1 MNDRLALQARSRHFH
16 ASDPVSMKV
25 TTVEQLIGAGNGA
38 ASLVKDTTT
47 GTFMTDVIDASMTQP
62 VIVDF
67 WAPWCGPC
75 RTLGPMLEKAVAAAK
90 GAVRMVKLNIDE
102 HPEIAQQM
110 RIQSIPAVYAFADG
124 RPVDGFVG
132 AVPESQVKTFVQR
145 LAALKPGNGQDDALE
160 EALEVAKAAL
170 ASGDFG
176 TAESVYGQIL
186 RHQPDSLPAL
196 VGLARCALAAG
207 DIDDAKEIAAKIPES
222 EAKHQDVVSLK
233 AAIDLAEEAAKSAG
247 ALGEWEARLA
257 KNEKDHEARL
267 ELAKALF
274 ALGRREEAVDQLL
287 QVIRAD
293 REWNEQAARKQLV
306 QLFEAM
312 GATDPLTVA
321 SRKRLSSILF
331 A

>member
-1 MNDRLALQARSRHFH
+1 
-16 ASDPVSMKV
+16 MKV
-25 TTVEQLIGAGNGA
+25 TIVEQLIGAANGA

-75 RTLGPMLEKAVAAAK
+75 KQLGPALEKAVIAAK

-110 RIQSIPAVYAFADG
+110 RIQSIPAVYAFAEG

-132 AVPESQVKTFVQR
+132 AVPESQVKAFVQR
-145 LAALKPGNGQDDALE
+145 LASLKPGGGQEDPLA
-160 EALEVAKAAL
+160 EALDVAKAAM
-170 ASGDFG
+170 AAGDYG

-186 RHQPDSLPAL
+186 QHQPDSLPAL
-196 VGLARCALAAG
+196 IGLARCALAAG
-207 DIDDAKEIAAKIPES
+207 DVEDAKQIAARIPES
-222 EAKHQDVVSLK
+222 EAKNQEVISLK
-233 AAIDLAEEAAKSAG
+233 TAIELAEEAAKSAG
-247 ALGEWEARLA
+247 ALGEWEARL
-257 KNEKDHEARL
+257 KQNDKDHEARL
-267 ELAKALF
+267 EYAKALF
-274 ALGRREEAVDQLL
+274 ALSRREEAADQLL
-287 QVIRAD
+287 QIIRAD

-312 GATDPLTVA
+312 GPTDPLTVSA
-321 SRKRLSSILF
+321 RKRLSSILF